1 MAINEFQVFNEFAIS
16 IGEKKINLETD
27 DVRMALITDAVTPS
41 APETTPTWA
50 AGSSADYDGN
60 EVSGTNYTAG
70 GIALTAPALVLAA
83 AVATYDDATDL
94 VWSQSGTGFSDARWG
109 ILYSF
114 ADAAKSCIGFLDL
127 GGDVGNVAGDLTIA
141 FHTNGILTITVSDT
155 IA

>member
-1 MAINEFQVFNEFAIS
+1 MALGEFQVFNEFAIH
-16 IGEKKINLETD
+16 IGEKKIDLELGTFKMGL
-27 DVRMALITDAVTPS
+27 VTSTLEPVATATAVW
-41 APETTPTWA
+41 ATW
-50 AGSSADYDGN
+50 SGN

-94 VWSQSGTGFSDARWG
+94 VWSQSATGFSTARWG

-114 ADAAKSCIGFLDL
+114 TDAAKSCIGFLDL
-127 GGDVGNVAGDLTIA
+127 GGNVGNVAGDLTIA